1 MGIFSELRNE
11 RLIREL
17 DRELNTDVILFGFD
31 GFSYFGNLQAVEDC
45 RIAIMTPA
53 IEAKSNDVEILT
65 PGGEVRHVDFARIDL
80 WQLVGKGTGIVSDPF
95 ESCSKNS
102 EDTPIRNDLDAI
114 SGRQES
120 HCLIHILRR
129 MVGDEVVIT
138 TLGGFLF
145 EGTLTTVED
154 CLAILKVADIF
165 VPGTS
170 SAIADTRVRSAVVNL
185 EAITSVSGVCCC

>member
-1 MGIFSELRNE
+1 MSIFSEFRNE

-45 RIAIMTPA
+45 RLAIMTPA

-80 WQLVGKGTGIVSDPF
+80 WQLVGKGTGIVRDPF
-95 ESCSKNS
+95 KTCSN
-102 EDTPIRNDLDAI
+102 I
-114 SGRQES
+114 SGTVIRSDDPEALNERQES
-120 HCLIHILRR
+120 HCLIHELRR

-154 CLAILKVADIF
+154 CLAILKVAKIL

-170 SAIADTRVRSAVVNL
+170 SAIGDTKVRSAVVNL
-185 EAITSVSGVCCC
+185 EAITSISGVCCC